1 MGFIAWIV
9 VGAIAGWIASRVMN
23 AKEGLIMMVGLGIV
37 GGLVGGWLAANV
49 FKMGSVDGI
58 NIETIFIA
66 TLGAILVLFVANF
79 LTGKG
84 RIGTPMS

>member
-9 VGAIAGWIASRVMN
+9 VGAIAGYIASRVMN
-23 AKEGLIMMVGLGIV
+23 TKEGLLMMVGLGIV

-66 TLGAILVLFVANF
+66 TPGAILVLFVANF
-79 LTGKG
+79 LTGRG
-84 RIGTPMS
+84 RIGTRMT

>member
-23 AKEGLIMMVGLGIV
+23 AREGLLMMVGLGIV
-37 GGLVGGWLAANV
+37 GGLVGGWLATNV

-58 NIETIFIA
+58 NIESIFIA
-66 TLGAILVLFVANF
+66 TLGAIVVVFVANF
-79 LTGKG
+79 LTAKG
-84 RIGTPMS
+84 RLGSRMS

>member
-9 VGAIAGWIASRVMN
+9 VGAIAGYIASRVMN
-23 AKEGLIMMVGLGIV
+23 SNQGLLMMVGLGIV

-84 RIGTPMS
+84 RIGTRMS

>member
-9 VGAIAGWIASRVMN
+9 VGAIAGYIASRVMN
-23 AKEGLIMMVGLGIV
+23 ANGGLVMMVGLGIV

-58 NIETIFIA
+58 NIESIIIA
-66 TLGAILVLFVANF
+66 TLGAIAVVFAANF
-79 LTGKG
+79 LTGRG
-84 RIGTPMS
+84 RLGARTS

>member
-23 AKEGLIMMVGLGIV
+23 AKEGLLMMVGLGIV

-58 NIETIFIA
+58 NIESIFIA
-66 TLGAILVLFVANF
+66 TLGAIVVIFAANL

-84 RIGTPMS
+84 RLGTRTS

>member
-9 VGAIAGWIASRVMN
+9 VGAIAGWIASKVMN

-58 NIETIFIA
+58 NIESIVIA
-66 TLGAILVLFVANF
+66 TLGAIVVVFAANF
-79 LTGKG
+79 LTGRG
-84 RIGTPMS
+84 RVGTRMS

>member
-9 VGAIAGWIASRVMN
+9 VGAIAGYIASRITN
-23 AKEGLIMMVGLGIV
+23 AKTGLLMMVGLGIV

-66 TLGAILVLFVANF
+66 TLGAIVVVFVANMV
-79 LTGKG
+79 TGGG
-84 RIGTPMS
+84 RLGRRT

>member
-23 AKEGLIMMVGLGIV
+23 AKEGLLMMIGLGIV

-84 RIGTPMS
+84 KLGRPS

>member
-23 AKEGLIMMVGLGIV
+23 SKEGLLMMVGLGIV

-66 TLGAILVLFVANF
+66 TLGAILVIFVANL
-79 LTGKG
+79 LTGRG
-84 RIGTPMS
+84 RLGVRTS

>member
-9 VGAIAGWIASRVMN
+9 VGAIAGYIASRVMN
-23 AKEGLIMMVGLGIV
+23 AKEGLLMMIGLGIV

-66 TLGAILVLFVANF
+66 TLGAIVVIFVVNL
-79 LTGKG
+79 LTGRG
-84 RIGTPMS
+84 RLGTRS

>member
-9 VGAIAGWIASRVMN
+9 VGAIAGFLASRIMN
-23 AKEGLIMMVGLGIV
+23 TKQGLLMMVGLGIV

-66 TLGAILVLFVANF
+66 TLGAIAVVFAVKMLN
-79 LTGKG
+79 G
-84 RIGTPMS
+84 RGRLGARAG

>member
-9 VGAIAGWIASRVMN
+9 VGAIAGFIASRLMN
-23 AKEGLIMMVGLGIV
+23 AKEGLLMMVGLGIV

-49 FKMGSVDGI
+49 FKMGTVDGI

-66 TLGAILVLFVANF
+66 TLGAILVIFVANL
-79 LTGKG
+79 LTGRGKLG
-84 RIGTPMS
+84 MRGS